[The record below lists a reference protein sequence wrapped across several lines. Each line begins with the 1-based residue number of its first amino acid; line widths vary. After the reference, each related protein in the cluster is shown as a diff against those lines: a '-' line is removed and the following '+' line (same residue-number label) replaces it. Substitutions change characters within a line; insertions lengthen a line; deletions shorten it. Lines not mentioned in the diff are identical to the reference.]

1 MRSRGLVVQ
10 NNYGV
15 TIIVLLLAI
24 LMLPFTVE
32 PTIVPSPADS
42 GDGDGHSSPGPHATD
57 PPIVIDSDA
66 DLASQATANG
76 WPGNGTAGHPY
87 VISEKNINGT
97 EASNCIY
104 IGNVSSPLLIK
115 DNHLVNASRHRAGY
129 FPKIAGV
136 HIFQSTNVTVR
147 SNLIENITGVP
158 DENWFGIYV
167 RDSSAVV
174 EDNTIKR
181 VTNGIVGGYSHVS
194 VTRNTIE
201 SVKENGIDIAAGVT
215 GSIENNTISGS
226 PSDMTWYGATI
237 GSNLPVLVANNS
249 VVWAYNGFR
258 IYNPN
263 VTVVDNNITD
273 CRRGM
278 GIGHSEG
285 SLFLNNTMRC
295 TDVGIW
301 LHENENL
308 TFRKNTFYG
317 PGFAINQNYCWPYLD
332 KQDIDTS
339 NNVDGLPILYITHE
353 RDRVISGN
361 WGQVIISHCDNI
373 TVTGMDIRSGFAG
386 FLCGN
391 TPNLTIRENVIRSP
405 YKGEVRIY
413 PGEYFLVSNNTF
425 ENISIDVGGRQ
436 YQASIHEPGTIDW
449 NHLVNGF
456 IRNWYVAN
464 VTISNNTVV
473 SDYFRGIDAN
483 GVRDMTIE
491 DNDVTIVDPRSGS
504 SGIHIGTEGVT
515 RVNRNSLHNNGFEIW
530 GDENQMRAFE
540 FGDDNTLGGK
550 PVIYRKDTVSQTFD
564 DKYSQIILV
573 GCTDFTIDGFNPTTG
588 NIGLTLGYCQDG
600 IVRNS
605 TFDGPS
611 YTSIYSQGCN
621 GIQVTG
627 CTFIEG
633 HLSIRSEYDGNLTIK
648 DNWFQGTEY
657 HTIAAIYGDNIL
669 IEGNILLDCQWRGI
683 YLLTD
688 TEGSRIISNY
698 IGNNTE
704 HAIQASGPIDIWYN
718 TFVDNAINSTYGE
731 GQISGGDSWDDGARG
746 NYWSDYEEIYPNAT
760 NNGVTWDTP
769 YAPNGPRS
777 LQDRHPL
784 VHAWDIFPPVARAHN
799 ITVYEGQ
806 SFLLNGSLCTD
817 NIGIVEYV
825 WTFPDINSPIHLIGK
840 VVPYTIH
847 EPGVYNVT
855 LTVEDSGGLT
865 DSIPIVVTVLPNH
878 LPIAVAGEN
887 VTVDQHTTVT
897 FNGSLSTDD
906 VGIGEWYWS
915 FIYEGENVMMTG
927 EEVNFTFHV
936 PGAYTVHLR
945 VTDMLGKRG
954 YDNMTVTVLD
964 TEPPIISTVTEIEA
978 RLGVEVVFDAH
989 FSIDNV
995 GIAEYNWS
1003 WEYDGSTHTSS
1014 GAIIHF
1020 TFDIPSTYQVALRIT
1035 DTAGNSNTTTVTVVV
1050 VDLSAPMFGP
1060 YGGMI
1065 EVVVDTMEIVVRFN
1079 WTLWSDDDARFPRG
1093 ANFTYSLTKDGET
1106 YVGHGKYAN
1115 ITLPSGGTYDAI
1127 FSAIDASG
1135 NEATHAAKLV
1145 IEWLPEDASLP
1156 VANAGDDVVVYVM
1169 DTIDLKG
1176 SYVLGDLA
1184 LEVWGWT
1191 TPDDPGELLLGLN
1204 HTFTADAVGEF
1215 TYRFWVSDWMANG
1228 ANDSVVVKVLPR
1240 TPEVS
1245 IATDLSTPIAKDLDV
1260 FGAASGDVDIQR
1272 VEYRVDGGEWE
1283 LADGSTVW
1291 SFTIHVSD
1299 LSNDEHTLEVRVWD
1313 GYGNGTTGPVPFIV
1327 DKPPDDEGN
1336 GGSGLWLFI
1345 VVGVVAVVVAVVLYI
1360 KRRNGQE

>member
-1 MRSRGLVVQ
+1 MNFRVHVVQ
-10 NNYGV
+10 SNGVVAV
-15 TIIVLLLAI
+15 TILLIAMLLLAY
-24 LMLPFTVE
+24 LPQD
-32 PTIVPSPADS
+32 PSASPAPS
-42 GDGDGHSSPGPHATD
+42 GAGDGDGHSSPGPLNTD
-57 PPIVIDSDA
+57 PPIVIDSDT

-76 WPGNGTAGHPY
+76 WPGNGTAEDPY
-87 VISEKNINGT
+87 VISEKHINGT

-104 IGNVSSPLLIK
+104 IGNVSSHLLIK
-115 DNHLVNASRHRAGY
+115 DNHLVNASRRPAGY

-136 HIFQSTNVTVR
+136 HIYQSTNVTVR
-147 SNLIENITGVP
+147 SNLIENITGYP

-174 EDNTIKR
+174 EDNRIKR
-181 VTNGIVGGYSHVS
+181 VTNGIVGGYCHIS
-194 VTRNTIE
+194 VARNTIE
-201 SVKENGIDIAAGVT
+201 SAKENGIDMLAGVT
-215 GSIENNTISGS
+215 GSVENNTIAGS
-226 PSDMTWYGATI
+226 PSDLTWYGATI
-237 GSNLPVLVANNS
+237 GSNFPVLVANNS
-249 VVWAYNGFR
+249 VVWAYTGFR

-263 VTVVDNNITD
+263 VTVVDNNVTD

-278 GIGHSEG
+278 SIGHSEG
-285 SLFLNNTMRC
+285 SLFLNNTIRC

-308 TFRKNTFYG
+308 TFRRNTFYG

-339 NNVDGLPILYITHE
+339 NNVDGLPVLYITHE

-391 TPNLTIRENVIRSP
+391 TPNLTIRDNVIRSP
-405 YKGEVRIY
+405 YKGEARIY
-413 PGEYFLVSNNTF
+413 PGEYFLVTNNTF

-456 IRNWYVAN
+456 IRNWYMAN

-491 DNDVTIVDPRSGS
+491 DNDVTILNPRSGS
-504 SGIHIGTEGVT
+504 SGIHIRTDGVT
-515 RVNRNSLHNNGFEIW
+515 RVHRNSLHNNGFEIW
-530 GDENQMRAFE
+530 GDEDQMRAFE

-564 DKYSQIILV
+564 GRYSQIILV

-588 NIGLTLGYCQDG
+588 NIGVTLGYCQDG

-621 GIQVTG
+621 AIQVTD

-657 HTIAAIYGDNIL
+657 HTIAAIYSDNIL

-698 IGNNTE
+698 FGNNTE

-731 GQISGGDSWDDGARG
+731 GQISGGDSWDDGTRG
-746 NYWSDYEEIYPNAT
+746 NYWSDYEQRYPNAT

-777 LQDRHPL
+777 MQDRHPL
-784 VHAWDIFPPVARAHN
+784 VHAWDIFPPVARADN

-806 SFLLNGSLCTD
+806 PFLLNGSLSTD
-817 NIGIVEYV
+817 NIGIVEYL

-847 EPGVYNVT
+847 EPGVYNVS
-855 LTVEDSGGLT
+855 LTVEDIGGLT
-865 DSIPIVVTVLPNH
+865 DSVSFVVTVLPNH

-887 VTVDQHTTVT
+887 VTIDQHTTLT
-897 FNGSLSTDD
+897 LDGGLSTDD
-906 VGIGEWYWS
+906 VGIGDWYWS
-915 FIYEGENVMMTG
+915 LMYEGENVMMAG
-927 EEVNFTFHV
+927 EVINFTFHV
-936 PGAYTVHLR
+936 PGVYTVHLR
-945 VTDMLGKRG
+945 VTDVLGKRG

-964 TEPPIISTVTEIEA
+964 TEPPFISTVTEIEA

-995 GIAEYNWS
+995 GITEYNWT
-1003 WEYDGSTHTSS
+1003 WEYDGSTHTVS
-1014 GAIIHF
+1014 GAITHF
-1020 TFDIPSTYQVALRIT
+1020 TFDIPGTYEVALRLT
-1035 DTAGNSNTTTVTVVV
+1035 DAAGNSNATAVTVVV
-1050 VDLSAPMFGP
+1050 VDLEAPRFGLHE
-1060 YGGMI
+1060 GMAQ
-1065 EVVVDTMEIVVRFN
+1065 VTVPSLDIVVKFN
-1079 WTLWSDDDARFPRG
+1079 WTLWTDDDARFPEG
-1093 ANFTYSLTKDGET
+1093 ANFTYSFAKDDET
-1106 YVGHGKYAN
+1106 YVGYGEYAE
-1115 ITLPSGGTYDAI
+1115 ITLPSGGMYAVI
-1127 FSAIDASG
+1127 FTAVDASG
-1135 NEATHAAKLV
+1135 NVANGMIQLIV
-1145 IEWLPEDASLP
+1145 DWFPQDASPP
-1156 VANAGDDVVVYVM
+1156 VAHAGEDVVVYVM
-1169 DTIDLKG
+1169 DTVDLNG
-1176 SYVLGDLA
+1176 SYVLGDLV

-1191 TPDDPGELLLGLN
+1191 TPDDPGVLIVDLN
-1204 HTFTADAVGEF
+1204 HTFTADAVGEY
-1215 TYRFWVSDWMANG
+1215 TYIFWVSDWMANG
-1228 ANDSVVVKVLPR
+1228 GNDSVVVKVLPR

-1245 IATDLSTPIAKDLDV
+1245 IATDLSTPMAKDLDV
-1260 FGAASGDVDIQR
+1260 FGASSGDVDIQR
-1272 VEYRVDGGEWE
+1272 VEYRIDGGEWE
-1283 LADGSTVW
+1283 LADGTAVW
-1291 SFTIHVSD
+1291 SFTIAVSD
-1299 LSNDEHTLEVRVWD
+1299 LANGNHTLEVRAWD
-1313 GYGNGTTGPVPFIV
+1313 GYNNGTTGPVSFVV
-1327 DKPPDDEGN
+1327 DKPPDEDGD
-1336 GGSGLWLFI
+1336 GGPSLWLFI
-1345 VVGVVAVVVAVVLYI
+1345 VVGVVIAVVVIVLYI
-1360 KRRNGQE
+1360 MRRKG